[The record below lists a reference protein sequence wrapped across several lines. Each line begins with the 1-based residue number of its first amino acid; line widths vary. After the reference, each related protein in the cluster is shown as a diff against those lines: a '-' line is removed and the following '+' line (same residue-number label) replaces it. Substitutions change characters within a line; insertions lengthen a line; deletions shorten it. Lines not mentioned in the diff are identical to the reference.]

1 MTSRRLRT
9 TEEERGVGDE
19 LVEGDVR
26 VEGHVEVD
34 EGAAQQRD
42 AVAAHGEQQEREGEA
57 DGGRRAT
64 RQADAVARDAAV
76 AAVFSQVRVICG
88 TR

>member
-42 AVAAHGEQQEREGEA
+42 AVAAHGEQQE
-57 DGGRRAT
+57 
-64 RQADAVARDAAV
+64 
-76 AAVFSQVRVICG
+76 
-88 TR
+88 